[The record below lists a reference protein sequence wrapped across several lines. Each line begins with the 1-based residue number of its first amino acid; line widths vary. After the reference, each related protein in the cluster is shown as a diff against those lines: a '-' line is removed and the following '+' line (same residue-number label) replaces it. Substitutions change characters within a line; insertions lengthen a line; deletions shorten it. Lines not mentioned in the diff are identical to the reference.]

1 MFYILLRDEETRNE
15 IIDRMK
21 LNDILSVF
29 HYLPLHRSPVGR
41 QMGYNDGDLPVTES
55 ISRRLLRLPFYY
67 ELTQKEQ
74 DHVVDTIKKYFS
86 IQ

>member
-1 MFYILLRDEETRNE
+1 MFYVLLRDEETRNE

-21 LNDILSVF
+21 SNDILSVF

-41 QMGYNDGDLPVTES
+41 QMGYKEGDFPVTES

-67 ELTQKEQ
+67 ELIQKEQ
-74 DHVVDTIKKYFS
+74 DQVVNSIKNYFS
-86 IQ
+86 MQ